1 MIFADS
7 LVQEKYDSNLSKDL
21 QSKPVKTFGCSKI
34 PMHDPYKT
42 YDKLNSRSH
51 NLYIVVQ
58 ILSEEKPESI
68 AKIFKK
74 LAKNYYP

>member
-1 MIFADS
+1 MT
-7 LVQEKYDSNLSKDL
+7 Q
-21 QSKPVKTFGCSKI
+21 TCSKI

-51 NLYIVVQ
+51 NFYIVVQ